1 MSQNPSPTPPSN
13 RFTRRSAA
21 GRLGGA
27 GVAVVFAT
35 ANHGL
40 SRAVARA
47 ASPHDRTGVAATQE
61 GPAAMGSAANAAPTV
76 VLVHGAFA
84 ESSSWNGV
92 IDLLLAEGRP
102 VVSAANPL
110 RSLAGD
116 AAAVA
121 SLLASIDGP
130 VVLVGHSYGG
140 MVVTEAAAN
149 AANVAGLV
157 YVCAFAPEA
166 GETAFELSG
175 RFPGSTLGAAL
186 APPVALPDG
195 GQDLYIRGDTFHA
208 QFAEDVPDDE
218 ATRMYATQ
226 RPVTAAALNDAAGEP
241 AWTGIPSWFVYG
253 ERDLNIPAA
262 LHAFMA
268 ERAGARETVAIPGGS
283 HVVMIS
289 QPRAVAD
296 VILAAIEAVA

>member
-1 MSQNPSPTPPSN
+1 MGAT
-13 RFTRRSAA
+13 TTA
-21 GRLGGA
+21 GN
-27 GVAVVFAT
+27 AT
-35 ANHGL
+35 
-40 SRAVARA
+40 
-47 ASPHDRTGVAATQE
+47 
-61 GPAAMGSAANAAPTV
+61 PTV

-92 IDLLLAEGRP
+92 IDLLLAEGYP

-116 AAAVA
+116 AADLA

-140 MVVTEAAAN
+140 LVISDAAAN
-149 AANVAGLV
+149 AANVASLV

-195 GQDLYIRGDTFHA
+195 GQDLYIDATKFHD
-208 QFAEDVPDDE
+208 QFAADVPVE
-218 ATRMYATQ
+218 ETTRMCATQ
-226 RPVTAAALNDAAGEP
+226 RPVTATALNDAAGDP
-241 AWTGIPSWFVYG
+241 AWKHIPSWFVYG
-253 ERDLNIPAA
+253 DLDLNIPAA

-268 ERAGARETVAIPGGS
+268 ERAGAKATVAIPGGS

-289 QPRAVAD
+289 QPQVVTE
-296 VILAAIEAVA
+296 VILAAIDAAG